1 MHPPGPTGRSP
12 AHQSICRAA
21 DPSYQLDLLTAPPN
35 ILALSICKQWGR
47 DVGVVVP
54 LKSAREVQASL
65 DPLMGLVKDDMA
77 GVNRIILDKARS
89 DVELIPE
96 LARHLIDSGGKRLR
110 PMLTIAGARMC
121 GYKGEEH
128 VRLAASVEFM
138 HTATLLHDDVVD
150 ESELRRGKKAARILW
165 GNEASVL
172 VGDFLLG
179 QAFKMMVDAGSLD
192 ALRVLSDAAAVIA
205 EGEVMQ
211 LVASKNTETTEDE
224 YLAVIGAKTAALF
237 AAAGEV
243 GAIIAERP
251 RPEHAALRSYGK
263 NLGIAFQLVDDAL
276 DYSGEQAKLGKS
288 VGDDFREGKIT
299 LPVVLSYRR
308 GSAEERNFWSRVLQD
323 GDIRDGDL
331 DRAVSLMAR
340 HGAIEDTIDRA
351 RHYGAIAH
359 DALAI
364 FPETNYKAAL
374 LDAIA
379 FCVNRLY

>member
-1 MHPPGPTGRSP
+1 M
-12 AHQSICRAA
+12 
-21 DPSYQLDLLTAPPN
+21 
-35 ILALSICKQWGR
+35 
-47 DVGVVVP
+47 GVVVP
-54 LKSAREVQASL
+54 LKEQREVRASL
-65 DPLMGLVKDDMA
+65 DPLMHLVEDDMA

-110 PMLTIAGARMC
+110 PMLTIAAARMS
-121 GYKGEEH
+121 GYEGDGH

-150 ESELRRGKKAARILW
+150 ESDLRRGKTAARILW

-179 QAFKMMVDAGSLD
+179 QAFKMMVDVGSLE
-192 ALRVLSDAAAVIA
+192 ALRILANAAAVIA

-237 AAAGEV
+237 SAAGEV

-251 RPEHAALRSYGK
+251 RPERAALRSYGK

-276 DYSGEQAKLGKS
+276 DYSGEQARLGKA

-308 GSAEERNFWSRVLQD
+308 GNSEERKFWRRALQEGDIQD
-323 GDIRDGDL
+323 GDLEEAIALIGK
-331 DRAVSLMAR
+331 

-379 FCVNRLY
+379 FCVQRAY

>member
-1 MHPPGPTGRSP
+1 MG
-12 AHQSICRAA
+12 IV
-21 DPSYQLDLLTAPPN
+21 
-35 ILALSICKQWGR
+35 I
-47 DVGVVVP
+47 P
-54 LKSAREVQASL
+54 LKTKREVEASL
-65 DPLMGLVKDDMA
+65 ELLLDLVKDDMA

-89 DVELIPE
+89 DVDLIPE

-110 PMLTIAGARMC
+110 PMLTIAAAQMC
-121 GYKGEEH
+121 GYEGDDH
-128 VRLAASVEFM
+128 VQLAASVEFM

-150 ESELRRGKKAARILW
+150 ESDLRRGKTAARLLW

-179 QAFKMMVDAGSLD
+179 QAFKMMVDVGSLD
-192 ALRVLSDAAAVIA
+192 ALRVLSNAAAVIA

-224 YLAVIGAKTAALF
+224 YLAVIEAKTAALF
-237 AAAGEV
+237 SAASEV
-243 GAIIAERP
+243 GAIVAARP
-251 RPEHAALRSYGK
+251 RAEQAALRSYGK

-276 DYSGEQAKLGKS
+276 DYSGEQAKLGKT

-308 GSAEERNFWSRVLQD
+308 GSGADRRFWERVLQD
-323 GDIRDGDL
+323 SDIDANDF
-331 DRAVSLMAR
+331 DRAVALMQQ
-340 HGAIEDTIDRA
+340 HGAIDDTIERA

-364 FPETNYKAAL
+364 FPETNCKAAL

-379 FCVNRLY
+379 FCVSRVH